1 MNIRG
6 RLLLALVLAGFVAAL
21 EFWGGARSG
30 SLALL
35 TDAVH
40 VCMDLF
46 ALGIA
51 LVATI
56 GAARPANE
64 RRTFGY
70 GRIEMLGALA
80 NGALLIGAVIFIVYE
95 AVGRFAHP
103 SVPQG
108 GLMAGIALI
117 GLAVN
122 VGVGLMLMRDGHRDL
137 NVRAA
142 LFHIAGDA
150 IGAVAVIAGGA
161 IILATGAAWIDPF
174 LSLVVAVVIVVG
186 VARILRDATDVLL
199 ESVPRGI
206 DTLDLSRAL
215 CGIDGVAAVH
225 DLHVWTI
232 GSGAHALSAHVQI
245 ADRRVSE
252 ADALLR
258 EIEARLRA
266 SYGISHATLQLE
278 CAECAPG
285 ATAVCTQAAP
295 AEAPHPHAH

>member
-1 MNIRG
+1 VTTQR
-6 RLLLALVLAGFVAAL
+6 RLLIALVLAAFVAAL

-30 SLALL
+30 SLALV

-46 ALGIA
+46 ALAIA
-51 LVATI
+51 LFATI

-80 NGALLIGAVIFIVYE
+80 NGALLIGATIFIVYE
-95 AVGRFAHP
+95 AIGRFAHP
-103 SVPQG
+103 SLPQG
-108 GLMAGIALI
+108 ALMSEIAVVGLI
-117 GLAVN
+117 VN
-122 VGVGLMLMRDGHRDL
+122 AGVGLMLMRDGHHDL

-150 IGAVAVIAGGA
+150 VGALAVIVGGA
-161 IILATGAAWIDPF
+161 IILATGAMWIDPL
-174 LSLVVAVVIVVG
+174 LSLFVAVVIVVG
-186 VARILRDATDVLL
+186 VVRILRDATDVLL

-206 DTLDLSRAL
+206 DTSTLARAV

-232 GSGAHALSAHVQI
+232 GSGANALSAHVEI

-252 ADALLR
+252 ADELLR
-258 EIEARLRA
+258 EIHARLRTEFE
-266 SYGISHATLQLE
+266 ITHATLQLE
-278 CAECAPG
+278 CANCDPG
-285 ATAVCTQAAP
+285 STAICTQPPP
-295 AEAPHPHAH
+295 AEGPHRH

>member
-1 MNIRG
+1 MTVRG
-6 RLLLALVLAGFVAAL
+6 RLGLAIVLAACVAVL
-21 EFWGGARSG
+21 EFWGGSCSG
-30 SLALL
+30 SLALM

-80 NGALLIGAVIFIVYE
+80 NGALLVGATIFIVHE
-95 AVGRFAHP
+95 AIGRFAHP
-103 SVPQG
+103 SLPQG
-108 GLMAGIALI
+108 ALMSGIAVV
-117 GLAVN
+117 GLVVN
-122 VGVGLMLMRDGHRDL
+122 AGVGAMLMRDGHHDL

-150 IGAVAVIAGGA
+150 VGAIAVIVGGVA
-161 IILATGAAWIDPF
+161 ILATGAAWIDPL
-174 LSLVVAVVIVVG
+174 LSLFVAVVIVVG
-186 VARILRDATDVLL
+186 VVRILRDATDVLL
-199 ESVPRGI
+199 ESVPRGMETVAI
-206 DTLDLSRAL
+206 GKAVCS
-215 CGIDGVAAVH
+215 IDGVVAVH

-258 EIEARLRA
+258 EIEARLR
-266 SYGISHATLQLE
+266 STFSITHATLQLE
-278 CAECAPG
+278 CANCGPDS
-285 ATAVCTQAAP
+285 TAVCTQAGP
-295 AEAPHPHAH
+295 SEVPHLH

>member
-6 RLLLALVLAGFVAAL
+6 RLLLALVLAAFVAAL

-30 SLALL
+30 SLALV

-51 LVATI
+51 LAAIV
-56 GAARPANE
+56 GAARPANQ

-95 AVGRFAHP
+95 AIGRFAHP
-103 SVPQG
+103 SLPQG
-108 GLMAGIALI
+108 GLMSGVALV
-117 GLAVN
+117 GLVVN
-122 VGVGLMLMRDGHRDL
+122 AGVGLMLMRDGHHDL

-150 IGAVAVIAGGA
+150 AGALAVIVGGA
-161 IILATGAAWIDPF
+161 TILATGAAWIDPF
-174 LSLVVAVVIVVG
+174 LSLFVAAVIVIG
-186 VARILRDATDVLL
+186 VVRILRDATDVLL
-199 ESVPRGI
+199 ESVPRGL
-206 DTLDLSRAL
+206 DTLDLTRAV
-215 CGIDGVAAVH
+215 CGIDGVVAVH

-232 GSGAHALSAHVQI
+232 GSGANALSAHVQI

-258 EIEARLRA
+258 EIDARLRA
-266 SYGISHATLQLE
+266 DYAITHATLQLE
-278 CAECAPG
+278 CANCGPDS
-285 ATAVCTQAAP
+285 TAICTQAP
-295 AEAPHPHAH
+295 PEAPYPHAH